1 MWQVVRRTV
10 GHYQELVLSTT
21 FLLVAGYEA
30 LEIWVLE
37 RPGSWSPSLPIHAVQ
52 VAVILSA
59 TAVAVRAWQRK
70 TAHQEALARL
80 VERVVFAQDEER
92 RRIAYEL
99 HDGISPL
106 VVSAKQHLE
115 TSRDLR
121 GLDPARADRQLDTAV
136 ERLALAIAEMRR
148 VLGALRPS
156 SVASRGL
163 AAAARQSLE
172 EAAAEA
178 RWTVVF
184 NDTLGDQRL
193 PAVVETAAFRILQEA
208 LANVRKHARAG
219 HVEVD
224 LRPHGNWLHLDVRDN
239 GIGVSAGGEGRGLG
253 LYSMRERAQLVGG
266 RCAVEPGGERGTWV
280 RVQLPL
286 SSSGGTESAR

>member
-1 MWQVVRRTV
+1 MWRVVRRTV
-10 GHYQELVLSTT
+10 GHYQELVLATT

-115 TSRDLR
+115 TARDLR

-136 ERLALAIAEMRR
+136 ERLGLAIVETRR
-148 VLGALRPS
+148 VLSALRPS

-178 RWTVVF
+178 GWAIAF
-184 NDTLGDQRL
+184 DEALGDHRL
-193 PAVVETAAFRILQEA
+193 PAAVETAAFRILQEA
-208 LANVRKHARAG
+208 LANVRKHARAER
-219 HVEVD
+219 VEVD
-224 LRPHGNWLHLDVRDN
+224 LRRQADWLYLDVRDD
-239 GIGVSAGGEGRGLG
+239 GLGWAADGEGRGLG

-266 RCAVEPGGERGTWV
+266 RCAVESAGGRGTRV

-286 SSSGGTESAR
+286 PSGG

>member
-1 MWQVVRRTV
+1 MWHVVRRTV
-10 GHYQELVLSTT
+10 GQYQELVLATT

-30 LEIWVLE
+30 VEIWVLE
-37 RPGSWSPSLPIHAVQ
+37 RPGSWSTSLPIHGVQ

-59 TAVAVRAWQRK
+59 TAVAFRAWQRK

-136 ERLALAIAEMRR
+136 ERLGLAIVETRR
-148 VLGALRPS
+148 VLSALRPS

-178 RWTVVF
+178 GWATAF
-184 NDTLGDQRL
+184 DEALGDHRL

-208 LANVRKHARAG
+208 LANVRKHARAERVV
-219 HVEVD
+219 VE
-224 LRPHGNWLHLDVRDN
+224 LRREAGWLYLDVRDD
-239 GIGVSAGGEGRGLG
+239 GLGRVADGEGRGLG

-266 RCAVEPGGERGTWV
+266 RCAVESAGERGTRV

-286 SSSGGTESAR
+286 PSGS

>member
-1 MWQVVRRTV
+1 MWDVVRRTV
-10 GHYQELVLSTT
+10 GHYQELVLATT

-37 RPGSWSPSLPIHAVQ
+37 RPGSWSPSLPIHALQ

-70 TAHQEALARL
+70 SAHQETLARL

-136 ERLALAIAEMRR
+136 ERLGLAIVETRR
-148 VLGALRPS
+148 VLSALRPS

-172 EAAAEA
+172 EAADEA
-178 RWTVVF
+178 GWAIAF
-184 NDTLGDQRL
+184 DEALGDHRL

-208 LANVRKHARAG
+208 LANVRKHARAER
-219 HVEVD
+219 VEVQ
-224 LRPHGNWLHLDVRDN
+224 LRRRADWLYLDVRDD
-239 GIGVSAGGEGRGLG
+239 GRGWPATREGRGLG
-253 LYSMRERAQLVGG
+253 ISSMRERAQLVGG
-266 RCAVEPGGERGTWV
+266 RCAIESAGERGTRV
-280 RVQLPL
+280 RVQLPVP
-286 SSSGGTESAR
+286 SGA